1 MRPFSRAYST
11 KLGQRDSCDTQ
22 ASCMHAHA
30 HVKQESSEVAAIS
43 HPFQVVRNAAERSGA
58 AHLRGASQ
66 PRAESDGPQR
76 PKLPPPLLPTLSYHP
91 SPHAPYDFYGN
102 IYPDALPTLHLRSR
116 LHHPRPTLKK
126 PTPTLPTSGAPPSL
140 LTYLR
145 IHLGGWIY
153 SSPPPSFAS
162 HPPSVTTLP
171 PMPHTI
177 FYGNIDPDAP
187 SSWYL
192 GR

>member
-1 MRPFSRAYST
+1 MVRVV
-11 KLGQRDSCDTQ
+11 L
-22 ASCMHAHA
+22 
-30 HVKQESSEVAAIS
+30 SSAGS
-43 HPFQVVRNAAERSGA
+43 YLSLPSVVRNVAERSGA
-58 AHLRGASQ
+58 ADLRGASQ

-102 IYPDALPTLHLRSR
+102 IDPDALPTLHLRSR

-126 PTPTLPTSGAPPSL
+126 PTHTLPTSGAPPSL

-162 HPPSVTTLP
+162 HPQLP
-171 PMPHTI
+171 PFPPCPIRFFMEI
-177 FYGNIDPDAP
+177 LIDPDAP